1 MESASVR
8 VWGPIVRI
16 GHWVLAF
23 AFLIAFVT
31 AGRPLGLHSRAGY
44 LILAY
49 IVGRIAWGVYGPV
62 SARFWNALGSPRAV
76 YRDFM
81 GVVTGKPERYEGVG
95 PVGGVLLVLL
105 TVALLANGVCG
116 IALLAVREGQGP
128 LAPVLGIF
136 YEAPPEPGAG
146 RVDIPPS
153 DPDVGGTTI
162 IARTQRV
169 VSSGPSTSHPDMRSG
184 SDLKAVHGTLS
195 WTTFWI
201 VVAHVAWVVGA
212 SISRGENLLLS
223 MVTGQRHAAP
233 PLPPRPVLPATTKTA
248 PSSEAPDVP
257 PAEEPRRER
266 GGGRARR
273 REAGGGGG
281 GGRRRRERD

>member
-1 MESASVR
+1 MASTNAR

-44 LILAY
+44 VILAY
-49 IVGRIAWGVYGPV
+49 IVGRIAWGYFGPA
-62 SARFWNALGSPRAV
+62 SARFWTAPSSVGAV

-81 GVVTGKPERYEGVG
+81 GVVTGKPERYEGIG
-95 PVGGVLLVLL
+95 PVGGVIIVML
-105 TVALLANGVCG
+105 TAAMLTTGICG

-128 LAPVLGIF
+128 LSPLLGVF
-136 YEAPPEPGAG
+136 YEPPADVVTL
-146 RVDIPPS
+146 RQDIPPT
-153 DPDVGGTTI
+153 DPEVGGTTI

-169 VSSGPSTSHPDMRSG
+169 VPNGPGTSHPDMRPG
-184 SDLKAVHGTLS
+184 ADLRAVHGALA
-195 WTTFWI
+195 WTTLWI
-201 VVAHVAWVVGA
+201 VVVHVAWVVGA

-233 PLPPRPVLPATTKTA
+233 PLPPRPIVTPAAKAAPTGETTDA
-248 PSSEAPDVP
+248 PPREEA
-257 PAEEPRRER
+257 RRER

-273 REAGGGGG
+273 KEAG
-281 GGRRRRERD
+281 GGRRRRERE